1 MKLTFAILAILVTLC
16 AAKGIIP
23 TRAEQ
28 AIRDKFFEN
37 SSPLTQTVEFRVV
50 SSVPNLKNLNYLYH
64 LEGDKNLEV
73 IQTSAQI

>member
-1 MKLTFAILAILVTLC
+1 MKLSFVILAILVTLC
-16 AAKGIIP
+16 AARGQRLSP
-23 TRAEQ
+23 ADQ

-50 SSVPNLKNLNYLYH
+50 KSVPILKNLKFLYH
-64 LEGDKNLEV
+64 LEGDRNLEV

>member
-16 AAKGIIP
+16 AARTFQSP
-23 TRAEQ
+23 AEYAYRQ
-28 AIRDKFFEN
+28 KFFDN
-37 SSPLTQTVEFRVV
+37 SSPLTQTVEFKIV

-64 LEGDKNLEV
+64 LEGDRNLEV